1 MNSTERTA
9 TVVVGAEG
17 TSSSQDALVW
27 AARAA
32 AARDAELVVVHAMTF
47 PMSAYEIAFDE
58 SMESHAQTV
67 VDDAVA
73 RIGELAPEVRV
84 RGEVVRGG
92 PGRVLIGRSQDAD
105 LLVIG
110 SRHPGLV
117 ERTLAG
123 SLGYQV
129 AAGAHCPVVVV
140 GPGSGEAST
149 EGRGVVVGTDGS
161 PDARLAVA
169 MAAGEASRT
178 GQELHIVHA
187 WAEPGLFVPMDYM
200 TPGVQQEVAEL
211 ARRTLADAVA
221 EVNATHPDL
230 VVHEHLV
237 AGRPAGALLEAAKGA
252 ALLVVGSRGLHGVA
266 RMLLGSVSHAVVQRA
281 PCPVLIVR
289 PQSESRSGSE
299 DGADADAAG

>member
-17 TSSSQDALVW
+17 TTSSQDALVW
-27 AARAA
+27 AAKAA
-32 AARDAELVVVHAMTF
+32 AARDAELSVVYAMTF
-47 PMSAYEIAFDE
+47 PMSAYEIAFDDAIE
-58 SMESHAQTV
+58 QHAKEV
-67 VDDAVA
+67 VDAAVERA
-73 RIGELAPEVRV
+73 REVSPGLQV
-84 RGEVVRGG
+84 RGEVVRGT
-92 PGRVLIGRSQDAD
+92 PGRVLIRRSQHAD

-140 GPGSGEAST
+140 GPGSAEAF
-149 EGRGVVVGTDGS
+149 EKRGGVVVGTDGS
-161 PDARLAVA
+161 ADARLAVA
-169 MAAGEASRT
+169 MAADEASRA

-187 WAEPGLFVPMDYM
+187 WAEPGLFVPMDYL
-200 TPGVQQEVAEL
+200 TPGVQQEIADL
-211 ARRTLADAVA
+211 ARQTLADAVA

-230 VVHEHLV
+230 VVHDHLV
-237 AGRPAGALLEAAKGA
+237 AGRPAGALLEAAEEAG
-252 ALLVVGSRGLHGVA
+252 LLVVGSRGLHGVT

-281 PCPVLIVR
+281 PCPVLVVR
-289 PQSESRSGSE
+289 ERVEPEE
-299 DGADADAAG
+299 EPAAAG